1 MKPLV
6 IANNISNIYC
16 DESRVEN
23 RDSKNM
29 VIGAVE
35 ISRKGKQVVVEEL
48 KSIYKEYQFVHE
60 LKWTKV
66 HNKFLPFYKKLIDYF
81 LSNPSIRFRCVIVD
95 KTRVSLE
102 QYHGND
108 AELAF
113 FKFYYLLLKEKL
125 ISNNEYYIFLDKK
138 PTRDR
143 HRARALHSYLDS
155 YILWNREKCNI
166 RSFQAIDSK
175 DNMLIQLTDYLV
187 GLMGFACNE
196 KTASNN
202 PKRQLVQYLQE
213 SLKREDI
220 CSTTPL
226 NEGKFN
232 VFAWEGK
239 T

>member
-1 MKPLV
+1 M
-6 IANNISNIYC
+6 IADNIYNLYC

-23 RDSKNM
+23 KDSRIM
-29 VIGAVE
+29 VIGAIE
-35 ISRKGKQVVVEEL
+35 IPRKEKKVIVEEL
-48 KSIYKEYQFVHE
+48 KSIYREHQFVHE

-66 HNKFLPFYKKLIDYF
+66 HNKFIPFYKKLIDYF
-81 LSNPSIRFRCVIVD
+81 LSNPSMRFRCIIVD
-95 KTRVSLE
+95 KTKVDIK
-102 QYHGND
+102 QYHD
-108 AELAF
+108 SDEELAF

-125 ISNNEYYIFLDKK
+125 LSNNEYYIFFDKK
-138 PTRDR
+138 PTRDK

-175 DNMLIQLTDYLV
+175 DNILIQLTDYLV

-213 SLKREDI
+213 SLERKDL